1 MKKWIAAAGLL
12 MVILLIPY
20 IMFKDYLRFDHT
32 NAAGG
37 LVAPEGKY
45 HILLIGAEADGD
57 FEDIL
62 GYPLIDAIEHAE
74 NFSETADR
82 LPGLDL
88 KKEPAYVLF
97 DSKEPLFIS
106 YDQAEFIHYI
116 QKEVLTK

>member
-88 KKEPAYVLF
+88 KKNLPMFYLIPRNPSLSPMIRPNLSIIF
-97 DSKEPLFIS
+97 KKRF
-106 YDQAEFIHYI
+106 
-116 QKEVLTK
+116 